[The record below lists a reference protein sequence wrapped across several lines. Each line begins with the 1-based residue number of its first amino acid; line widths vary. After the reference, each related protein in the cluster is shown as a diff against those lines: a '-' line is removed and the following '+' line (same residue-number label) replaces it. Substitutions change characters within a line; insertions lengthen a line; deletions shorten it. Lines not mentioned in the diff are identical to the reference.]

1 MDKIK
6 KYKAIPI
13 GHENFKAASKRSIFL
28 FIVVTLL
35 GLTSFVF
42 QNIDNLDF
50 SQITVVFMAYGNP

>member
-13 GHENFKAASKRSIFL
+13 GHENFVTVSKRIIFL